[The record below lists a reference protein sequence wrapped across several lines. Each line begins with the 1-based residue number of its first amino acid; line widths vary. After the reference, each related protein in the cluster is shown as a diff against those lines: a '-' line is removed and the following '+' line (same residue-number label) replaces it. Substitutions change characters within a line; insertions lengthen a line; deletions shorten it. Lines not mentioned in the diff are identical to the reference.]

1 MKCTNYIPQ
10 HASIGSHVRSV
21 DQLVVNWHLTEA
33 CNYSCR
39 YCYSR
44 WEKPCNKE
52 ELFRNEERSEQLLHE
67 LYRFFS
73 SANPSNPLRSRLK
86 WADLRLS
93 LAGGEPLICP
103 QRTMHIA
110 GVAKDLG
117 FQVSLI
123 TNGSGLFQKGL
134 EPLFRSL
141 SILGISLDSV
151 DAGSCHQIGRV
162 DNGGKVFSLKDCVRG
177 VEMIRSVNPGISL
190 KINTVVNKCN
200 WHEDLTKVI
209 EWLRPD
215 KWKVLKALPVVSN
228 ELMVTEQEFQL
239 FINRHRHLGSVMSV
253 ESNSAMTGSYLMVDP
268 LGRFFQNKVDIKTGD
283 SYSYSLPILRCGADA
298 AFRQIFFDV
307 EKFAARYPSFT
318 KEVAA

>member
-10 HASIGSHVRSV
+10 HGSVRSHVHTV

-52 ELFRNEERSEQLLHE
+52 ELFRDEERSEQLLHE

-73 SANPSNPLRSRLK
+73 PENLSNPLFSSLE

-123 TNGSGLFQKGL
+123 TNGSRLFQAGL

-141 SILGISLDSV
+141 SIVGISLDSV
-151 DAGSCHQIGRV
+151 EAGACRQIGRA
-162 DNGGKVFSLKDCVRG
+162 DKGGKVLSLEDYVRG

-190 KINTVVNKCN
+190 KINTVVNKYN
-200 WHEDLTKVI
+200 WQKDLTEVI
-209 EWLRPD
+209 KRLRPD
-215 KWKVLKALPVVSN
+215 KWKVLEMLPVVSD
-228 ELMVTEQEFQL
+228 ELTVSKQEFDA
-239 FINRHRHLGSVMSV
+239 FVERHRHFEAIIAV
-253 ESNSAMTGSYLMVDP
+253 EDNSEMTESYLMVDP
-268 LGRFFQNKVDIKTGD
+268 RGRFFQNGINGETGNPYR
-283 SYSYSLPILRCGADA
+283 YSQPILQCGADV
-298 AFRQIFFDV
+298 AFDEICFDV
-307 EKFAARYPSFT
+307 DKFVARYPSFMG
-318 KEVAA
+318 E